1 MRRSYFRSMKALF
14 PLLLAAIALL
24 PSRSLAQNTAAEAAL
39 ERKAN
44 EERLTRL
51 NAVVS
56 NLSETMEL
64 LRLRNSELEQKVASL
79 SREINKMREENA
91 HAGTRHVT
99 REEFNA
105 LVEKLK
111 EVEKKREDDKK
122 LIVESIKD
130 LAKASGPAPSHAKPP
145 PADRAEVK
153 ETVDYTVRKGD
164 LLSGIVTAYNDE
176 YAKQGLGRITL
187 DQVKQANPDLNPNKI
202 REGQVIRIPVPPKKP

>member
-1 MRRSYFRSMKALF
+1 MERSYFRVMKALLVF
-14 PLLLAAIALL
+14 FLAAAALIPCRL
-24 PSRSLAQNTAAEAAL
+24 LGQNAAEAAL

-56 NLSETMEL
+56 SLSETIEL
-64 LRLRNSELEQKVASL
+64 LRSRNTELEQRVSSL

-91 HAGTRHVT
+91 QANTRHVT

-111 EVEKKREDDKK
+111 EIEKKREDDRK
-122 LIVESIKD
+122 LIIESIKD
-130 LAKASGPAPSHAKPP
+130 LAKAPTPAPSHVKPP
-145 PADRAEVK
+145 VDRSEFK

-164 LLSGIVTAYNDE
+164 LLSGIITAYNE
-176 YAKQGLGRITL
+176 EFAKQGQGRITL

-202 REGQVIRIPVPPKKP
+202 REGQVIKVPIPPKKP